1 VRAPQ
6 HPNTRPLARARRR
19 ALPAA
24 VGLGAT
30 LALATACRGSVA
42 HLVGTTDGSPAPA
55 DQLFAAFAHRFTDV
69 HRDAK
74 VAAAREKLAH
84 GALIPSRVFDD
95 TTVWSTIVSPDAR
108 AFAYRGGAVNGQY
121 RMLAMPSGAPPPRP
135 AAPGD
140 TRHLITLTKLAAEEY
155 RWDVATD
162 FSLGA
167 SGPANVA
174 DIFGALFSSA
184 ERRSEREIR
193 ADYRAAFPRT
203 AAVLGMLF
211 SVDSVRTTQ
220 HSDGSTSLDLTIDIH
235 ADGLRA
241 KYPLFAT
248 YLKKYASPA
257 VMRGVVRDRGSPERS
272 TPAAVWFIADARKDR
287 IRFQLRSRNGRLL
300 PLTGPARTM
309 PDTLELES
317 LVSARIGIFR
327 VGFEKLRSEFII
339 SREAREPAW
348 TLHFRR
354 EPEWKLPLFTESLI
368 RSSLRRPFQKGG
380 AYFRVSLRDEGG
392 QTLLA
397 RRGQIVVQEGTIL
410 RFLGRLGSRAYSDLS
425 TRVEKELQNYLRDVF
440 NAMRADARA
449 LGG

>member
-6 HPNTRPLARARRR
+6 HPNIRALPRARRR
-19 ALPAA
+19 AVPVAAA
-24 VGLGAT
+24 VGLFAT

-74 VAAAREKLAH
+74 VEAARDKLAH

-95 TTVWSTIVSPDAR
+95 TTVWSTIVSSDAR
-108 AFAYRGGAVNGQY
+108 VFAYRGGAVNGQY
-121 RMLAMPSGAPPPRP
+121 RMVAMPSGAPPPRP
-135 AAPGD
+135 ATPGD

-167 SGPANVA
+167 SGSANVA
-174 DIFGALFSSA
+174 DIFGALFASA

-203 AAVLGMLF
+203 VAALGALF
-211 SVDSVRTTQ
+211 SVDSVRTT
-220 HSDGSTSLDLTIDIH
+220 HHADGSTSLDLTIDIH

-257 VMRGVVRDRGSPERS
+257 VMRGVVRERTS
-272 TPAAVWFIADARKDR
+272 PAAVWFIADVRKDR

-300 PLTGPARTM
+300 PLIGPARTM

-317 LVSARIGIFR
+317 LVSAKIGIFR
-327 VGFEKLRSEFII
+327 VGFEKLRSDFII

-425 TRVEKELQNYLRDVF
+425 TRVEKELQSYLRDVF
-440 NAMRADARA
+440 NAVRADARA
-449 LGG
+449 LSN

>member
-1 VRAPQ
+1 MRAPQ
-6 HPNTRPLARARRR
+6 HPNLKALPRRRRR
-19 ALPAA
+19 ALRAA
-24 VGLGAT
+24 IGLCAT
-30 LALATACRGSVA
+30 LAVATSCRGSVA
-42 HLVGTTDGSPAPA
+42 HLLGTTDGAPAPA

-69 HRDAK
+69 RRDAK
-74 VAAAREKLAH
+74 VEAAREKLAH

-95 TTVWSTIVSPDAR
+95 TAVWSTIVSSHAR
-108 AFAYRGGAVNGQY
+108 AFAYRGSAVNGQY
-121 RMLAMPSGAPPPRP
+121 RMVAMPSGAPPPGP

-140 TRHLITLTKLAAEEY
+140 TRHVITLTKLAAEEY

-174 DIFGALFSSA
+174 DILGALFASA

-193 ADYRAAFPRT
+193 ADYRSSFPRT
-203 AAVLGMLF
+203 TAIAGQLF
-211 SVDSVRTTQ
+211 SVDSVRTTHQ
-220 HSDGSTSLDLTIDIH
+220 SDGSTLLDLTVDIH

-241 KYPLFAT
+241 KYPLLAT
-248 YLKKYASPA
+248 YLKKYVSPA
-257 VMRGVVRDRGSPERS
+257 VMRGVVRERS
-272 TPAAVWFIADARKDR
+272 SPATVWFVADARKDR

-300 PLTGPARTM
+300 PLTGAARPM

-317 LVSARIGIFR
+317 LVSAKIGIFR
-327 VGFEKLRSEFII
+327 VGFEKLHSDFII
-339 SREAREPAW
+339 SRDAREPAW

-380 AYFRVSLRDEGG
+380 ASFRVSLRDEGG

-440 NAMRADARA
+440 NAMRADVRA
-449 LGG
+449 LSD